1 VESGARIDGWP
12 HYTPT
17 MSQQFLNLI
26 RSGDTTK
33 IAEDVQANPALAGCR
48 DAQGVSA
55 LMWSVYTGQPVVRDF
70 LRQHV
75 AELDVSEAACLGDCE
90 CLRRLIAAD
99 AMVARAVSGDG
110 WPPLHLSAAFATP
123 EAVALLLEHGAH
135 IHQVSHNPL
144 RNQALHAC
152 IALGNS
158 VEVARLLVES
168 GADVN
173 ATAAGGYT
181 PLHLA
186 ASNGNREMVELL
198 LEAGANRAVPCDQGK
213 TPADYARERGHADM
227 VAVLD

>member
-1 VESGARIDGWP
+1 
-12 HYTPT
+12 
-17 MSQQFLNLI
+17 MSQHFLNLI
-26 RSGDTTK
+26 RTGDTTK
-33 IAEDVQANPALAGCR
+33 IAEDVEANPALASCR

-55 LMWSVYTGQPVVRDF
+55 LMWSVYTGQPVIRDF

-75 AELDVSEAACLGDCE
+75 DDLDISEAACLGDCE
-90 CLRRLIAAD
+90 CLKRLISAD

-110 WPPLHLSAAFATP
+110 WPPLHLSAAFASP
-123 EAVALLLEHGAH
+123 DAVTLLLEHGAH

-158 VEVARLLVES
+158 VEVARVLIEA

-186 ASNGNREMVELL
+186 ASSGNREMVSLL

-213 TPADYARERGHADM
+213 IPADYARERGHVDVSAS
-227 VAVLD
+227 LT